1 MDAPALPEFD
11 PTDERASLN
20 PYPLFARLREERPVY
35 WSALLKGWVVT
46 CYADVRAVLGRPGAF
61 SNAKMQPF
69 LAHLHGE
76 RLEQVR
82 ALGEGLSKWAVFA
95 DPPYHTKL
103 RPVLNRAFLPA
114 IPGMEPDIRTI
125 VAELLDAI
133 GEREAF
139 DLVADFAVPLPTRV
153 IMRMFGLPAE
163 DARRMKH
170 WSDHLAAF
178 VGGARLEPDKYRLA
192 TQAMAEMIAYLHT
205 AVAERHRNP
214 GSDVISRL
222 IAASEASADPFTEE
236 ELVQTCALLIFA
248 GHETTTDLIG
258 TGIWTLLRHPDQ
270 LAELRADPSL
280 AEGAVEELLRF
291 DNPVGA
297 LVRVAM
303 EDTEVGGETIR
314 KGERVFVLLPSANHD
329 PGHFPDPERLD
340 LRRKPKG
347 ILSFGSGIH
356 LCVGAPLAR
365 MEARIAIPA
374 ILERFPH
381 LELAKAEIRRRDN
394 YVVRGIT
401 SLPVRTRPAGG

>member
-1 MDAPALPEFD
+1 MSTTALPEFD
-11 PTDERASLN
+11 PADADANLD

-35 WSALLKGWVVT
+35 WSALLKGWVLT
-46 CYADVRAVLGRPGAF
+46 RYDDLKSLLGRPSAF
-61 SNAKMQPF
+61 SNSKMQPF
-69 LAHLHGE
+69 LAHLRGE

-82 ALGEGLSKWAVFA
+82 ALGEGLSRWAVFA

-103 RPVLNRAFLPA
+103 RPILNRAFLPA
-114 IPGMEPDIRTI
+114 IPGMEPEIRTI
-125 VAELLDAI
+125 VAELLDTI
-133 GEREAF
+133 GERETF
-139 DLVADFAVPLPTRV
+139 DLVAEFAVPLPTRV

-163 DARRMKH
+163 DAPRMKH
-170 WSDHLAAF
+170 WSDHLAGF
-178 VGGARLEPDKYRLA
+178 VGGARLEPDKYRLT
-192 TQAMAEMIAYLHT
+192 TQGMTEMVAYLT
-205 AVAERHRNP
+205 EAVAQRRRRP

-222 IAASEASADPFTEE
+222 IAASEASPDPFTEE
-236 ELVQTCALLIFA
+236 EYVQTCTLLIFA

-258 TGIWTLLRHPDQ
+258 TGLWTLLRHPDQ
-270 LAELRADPSL
+270 LAELRANPDL
-280 AEGAVEELLRF
+280 VEGAVEELLRF

-303 EDTEVGGETIR
+303 EDAEIGGKTIQ

-329 PGHFPDPERLD
+329 PAHFPDPERLD

-347 ILSFGSGIH
+347 ILSFGMGIH

-374 ILERFPH
+374 VLERFPH
-381 LELAKAEIRRRDN
+381 LELASHEFQRRDN

-401 SLPVRTRPAGG
+401 SLPVRARLPA